1 MTDPLAQIA
10 EGLVVRP
17 GDKLVIRCHR
27 DTTREHADQVRHA
40 ITERW
45 PDVDVVLIA
54 GVEQIAVVRA
64 DD

>member
-27 DTTREHADQVRHA
+27 DTTRANLDELADS
-40 ITERW
+40 IKERW
-45 PDVDVVLIA
+45 PDVDVVVLA